1 MKSTLIGKL
10 RIWFQFQPVSWDL
23 FIQSLN
29 LQRQQNNKKS
39 NHLILQDLSSSWN
52 LQYFFFF
59 KSVESVDWKSC
70 TFILMSWWLWAAMI
84 RLCSCRSS
92 IMNLPVF
99 KKEQGVKEI
108 KFMMEQSSLYIL
120 QLLFKPYFC

>member
-39 NHLILQDLSSSWN
+39 NHLILQDLSSSCN

-59 KSVESVDWKSC
+59 
-70 TFILMSWWLWAAMI
+70 
-84 RLCSCRSS
+84 
-92 IMNLPVF
+92 
-99 KKEQGVKEI
+99 
-108 KFMMEQSSLYIL
+108 
-120 QLLFKPYFC
+120 